1 MARRKRQNVH
11 NGEVRRDAFG
21 ISFLVLSVNGKM
33 CHLRQLGYTQPFQ
46 KLTEVVKNWQC
57 VKEF

>member
-1 MARRKRQNVH
+1 MAKRKRKSVQD
-11 NGEVRRDAFG
+11 GEIRRDAFG
-21 ISFLVLSVNGKM
+21 ISFLVLNVDGKM
-33 CHLRQLGYTQPFQ
+33 CHLRQLGGTHPLQ